1 MPTTNYSL
9 HLKTDLNPYDVLETL
24 FSTDSIEPIAGAGYC
39 THAAVS
45 FWHTGASVNKNC
57 GERFKQ
63 AFGVRPSVSV
73 AFFPDGVS
81 SFNTALTKLIE
92 AVVHWL
98 NQTEDDLLLVSNSD
112 MLVLKREN
120 NLLTLNRSHSF
131 WTPPRLTLIEQ
142 PYKTA

>member
-9 HLKTDLNPYDVLETL
+9 HLKTDLSPYDVLETL
-24 FSTDSIEPIAGAGYC
+24 FSTDSIEPIAGAGVLY
-39 THAAVS
+39 TR
-45 FWHTGASVNKNC
+45 GSVFLAHGRISEQKLC
-57 GERFKQ
+57 ERFKQ